1 VPHLFSIISGRT
13 KKRTVFD
20 GLTDMLWVSD
30 IRGALT
36 VPVLAEYLE
45 LWDLLTEVVL
55 QPNVADTH
63 IWRFAASG
71 QYSAKSAYEAMSLW
85 PSISSLG
92 SGSGKAGHL
101 ASANFSYGWLR
112 ITKCWTADRL
122 ARKGLQ
128 HPESC
133 LLCD

>member
-1 VPHLFSIISGRT
+1 MAVVSCDRSGGWIEYLILDRWLNGQSLSRVVPHLFSVISGRT

-20 GLTDMLWVSD
+20 GLTDMRWVSD

-45 LWDLLTEVVL
+45 LWDLLTEVAL

-71 QYSAKSAYEAMSLW
+71 
-85 PSISSLG
+85 
-92 SGSGKAGHL
+92 
-101 ASANFSYGWLR
+101 
-112 ITKCWTADRL
+112 
-122 ARKGLQ
+122 
-128 HPESC
+128 
-133 LLCD
+133 

>member
-1 VPHLFSIISGRT
+1 
-13 KKRTVFD
+13 
-20 GLTDMLWVSD
+20 
-30 IRGALT
+30 

-45 LWDLLTEVVL
+45 LWDLLSEVAL

-71 QYSAKSAYEAMSLW
+71 QYSAKSAYEAMFTVAIHFKPWERIWKSWAPSKCKFFLW
-85 PSISSLG
+85 LV
-92 SGSGKAGHL
+92 AL
-101 ASANFSYGWLR
+101 
-112 ITKCWTADRL
+112 TKCWTADRL